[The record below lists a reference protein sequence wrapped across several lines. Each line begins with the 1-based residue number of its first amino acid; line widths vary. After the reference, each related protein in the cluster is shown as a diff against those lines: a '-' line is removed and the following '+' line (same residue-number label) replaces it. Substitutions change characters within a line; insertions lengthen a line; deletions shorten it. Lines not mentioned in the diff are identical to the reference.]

1 MSKNKPIYVCE
12 NYISAICDKINEA
25 LNKCAKETLQEEISG
40 IVDITTQ
47 NYKELLLS
55 IMFEKGEE

>member
-12 NYISAICDKINEA
+12 EYMSTLCDKINEA

-40 IVDITTQ
+40 IVDVTTR